1 MGYLKKTSFIWEE
14 DWIEDFPKREDC
26 RLKSQVKYSVAK
38 ELHLRTRDSTLTCIL
53 DQLPGQISEIQAFA
67 PWHVEVIYYRRSS
80 YLVDNFV
87 HIQVISVYYPSL
99 NHIAL
104 PKKLKDNLKVYV
116 YFSSIVSAYIFN
128 YLLIYYYKYSNV
140 YFCKKKRA
148 RQNKQQL

>member
-1 MGYLKKTSFIWEE
+1 MRRGL
-14 DWIEDFPKREDC
+14 IEDFPKREDC
-26 RLKSQVKYSVAK
+26 RLKSQVEYSVAK
-38 ELHLRTRDSTLTCIL
+38 ELHLKTKCMVMVLTCIL

-67 PWHVEVIYYRRSS
+67 LWHVEVIYCRRSS

-87 HIQVISVYYPSL
+87 HIQGISVYYPWL

-116 YFSSIVSAYIFN
+116 YFFSIVSAYIFN
-128 YLLIYYYKYSNV
+128 YLLIYYYKYSNL

-148 RQNKQQL
+148 KQNKQQH

>member
-1 MGYLKKTSFIWEE
+1 M
-14 DWIEDFPKREDC
+14 
-26 RLKSQVKYSVAK
+26 V
-38 ELHLRTRDSTLTCIL
+38 DSTLTCIL

-67 PWHVEVIYYRRSS
+67 PSHVEVIYYRRSS

-87 HIQVISVYYPSL
+87 HIQGISVYYPSL

-104 PKKLKDNLKVYV
+104 PNKLKDNLTVYV
-116 YFSSIVSAYIFN
+116 YVSSPFVSAYIFN
-128 YLLIYYYKYSNV
+128 NLLIYYCKYSNL